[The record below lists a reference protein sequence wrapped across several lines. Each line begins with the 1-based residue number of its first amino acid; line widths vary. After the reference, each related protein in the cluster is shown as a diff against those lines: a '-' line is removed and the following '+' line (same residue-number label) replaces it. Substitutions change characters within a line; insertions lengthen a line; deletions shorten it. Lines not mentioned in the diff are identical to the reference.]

1 MKKVLLG
8 TLLSCF
14 LIAPI
19 MAQTINLFG
28 QVNAVTYLAAAM
40 FDWDDLTHDFGQI
53 DKGVPV
59 TKEFSFTNTGD
70 APLVIS
76 KVKGSCGCTV
86 TAYTEEPIPPG
97 QKGYVKATYNAA
109 KVGAFSKTVTV
120 TANTDEAQ
128 VILSIKGEV
137 VSNN

>member
-1 MKKVLLG
+1 MKKVVLG
-8 TLLSCF
+8 SLLSCF
-14 LIAPI
+14 LIVPI
-19 MAQTINLFG
+19 MAQSINLFG
-28 QVNAVTYLAAAM
+28 NIHTVTYLASAI
-40 FDWDDLTHDFGQI
+40 FDWDKLTHDFGQI
-53 DKGVPV
+53 DKDVPV

-109 KVGAFSKTVTV
+109 KVGAFHKTVTV
-120 TANTDEAQ
+120 TANTEDAQ

-137 VSNN
+137 VGS